1 VLPASSSDRLGSRS
15 WLTALLLVALALR
28 LAWALAQPV
37 SDDAIDALPDQR
49 EYLALGRNLLHGQG
63 LKFFDTRFADEVWA
77 YRTPGYPL
85 LVAACGGG
93 VRAVRV
99 AQAFIDTSTVLAV
112 YLLARRW
119 LRPGASLIAGAL
131 VAFNPFLVY
140 FTGLILSETL
150 FTALLAWG
158 MFLLVGRRCE
168 DDAPPGW
175 GSTFRWL
182 TGVVALALSVLVR
195 QSGIGLPLALGV
207 AGAVANRAQG
217 TPYHRRW
224 PLPVGATVVLITFL
238 VLLPWAWRNYRVLG
252 EWVWTATNGGITL
265 YDGFNPDAT
274 GASDQA
280 FVAGMPELRR
290 MGEVGRSE
298 YLSGLAKQFIRR
310 QPRRAAELALV
321 KAGRTWSPVPLSQEY
336 GSWKYRTVGLLY
348 TLPLDVLVVLGLLR
362 GSSGGGGL
370 PAAAK
375 VFLLLPAIYFTA
387 VHMLSVGSL
396 RYRVPSEPPMAVV
409 AASVAALPA
418 ASFRRSGRG
427 FGAEPEDVPPE
438 SE

>member
-1 VLPASSSDRLGSRS
+1 M
-15 WLTALLLVALALR
+15 
-28 LAWALAQPV
+28 
-37 SDDAIDALPDQR
+37 
-49 EYLALGRNLLHGQG
+49 
-63 LKFFDTRFADEVWA
+63 
-77 YRTPGYPL
+77 
-85 LVAACGGG
+85 
-93 VRAVRV
+93 
-99 AQAFIDTSTVLAV
+99 
-112 YLLARRW
+112 
-119 LRPGASLIAGAL
+119 
-131 VAFNPFLVY
+131 
-140 FTGLILSETL
+140 
-150 FTALLAWG
+150 LAWG
-158 MFLLVGRRCE
+158 MFLLVGRRGE
-168 DDAPPGW
+168 TEAPHGW
-175 GSTFRWL
+175 ASTLRWL
-182 TGVVALALSVLVR
+182 AGVVVLALSVLVR

-207 AGAVANRAQG
+207 AGAVANRSAG

-224 PLPVGATVVLITFL
+224 PLPVGATVVLVTFL
-238 VLLPWAWRNYRVLG
+238 ALLPWAWRNSRVLG

-274 GASDQA
+274 GASDQS
-280 FVAGMPELRR
+280 FVRGMPELRR

-362 GSSGGGGL
+362 GSGGGGGL
-370 PAAAK
+370 APAAK
-375 VFLLLPAIYFTA
+375 VFLMLPAIYFTA
-387 VHMLSVGSL
+387 VHVLSVGSL

-427 FGAEPEDVPPE
+427 SGAEPEDVPPE